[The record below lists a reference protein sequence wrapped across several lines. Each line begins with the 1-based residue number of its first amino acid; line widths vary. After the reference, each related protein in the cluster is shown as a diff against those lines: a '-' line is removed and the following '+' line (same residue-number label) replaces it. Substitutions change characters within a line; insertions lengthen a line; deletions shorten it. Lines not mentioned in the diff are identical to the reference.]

1 MLRLTTFGGVAI
13 RADAGV
19 TAEPGTEPAVPR
31 RALALLVLLAA
42 APAGGVSRDTLTAY
56 LWPESDE
63 EHARSAL
70 RQALHT
76 LRREL
81 ALPELVLGGVT
92 LQVNPALL
100 ASDIR
105 DFDSARAAGELE
117 RALACYQG
125 PFLDGFHVAGVPEFE
140 RWVERQRVEYAS
152 GAARVLETLARGADQ
167 RGEAAAAAEWWRR
180 LAALDPLDS
189 RIATELMR
197 ALAAAGNPAGALRHA
212 QAHEALMREE
222 LGVAPD
228 AAFTASMAR
237 IRRGEVGDVRPA
249 ERPPERPPVLTA
261 GAPAAPPPASASA
274 RPSLSAAAERFR
286 ERLERELAGRY
297 ALELPIETG
306 RDGTVRLIPARDL
319 RHDRP
324 VTIKVVHSALASQLD
339 IERFLREIKLTARL
353 QHPHILPLLDS
364 GEVGGRPWYATP
376 RPDDAE
382 TLRARLNRD
391 VALPGGDAVRLAREL
406 ADALEHAHSHGV
418 VHRDV
423 SPENVLLAGGHA
435 LLTNLGVARALDA
448 AAGPKLTETGMLLG
462 SAAYMSPE
470 QAVGERALDARS
482 DLYSLGAVLFE
493 MLTGEALFSG
503 PTPQAIMAKRAAAT
517 DVTLRERLAG
527 VPSGLAGALTRALA
541 HDADERF
548 LSAREFTVALDPMGR
563 RRTGASGGWR
573 RWLGIWS

>member
-13 RADAGV
+13 RAHPGG
-19 TAEPGTEPAVPR
+19 TAEPVSDSPVPR

-42 APAGGVSRDTLTAY
+42 APAGGVSRDALTAY

-81 ALPELVLGGVT
+81 ALPELVVGGVT
-92 LQVNPALL
+92 LRVNPALL
-100 ASDIR
+100 TSDIR
-105 DFDSARAAGELE
+105 EFDDARAAGELE
-117 RALACYQG
+117 RALACYRG
-125 PFLDGFHVAGVPEFE
+125 PFLDGFHVGGVPEFE
-140 RWVERQRVEYAS
+140 RWVERQRVEYTSRTA
-152 GAARVLETLARGADQ
+152 GVLEALARGSDL
-167 RGEAAAAAEWWRR
+167 RGEAGAAVEWWRR

-189 RIATELMR
+189 RIATGLMR
-197 ALAAAGNPAGALRHA
+197 ALAAAGNPAGALMHA
-212 QAHEALMREE
+212 QAHETLVREE

-228 AAFTASMAR
+228 AAFTALMAR
-237 IRRGEVGDVRPA
+237 IRRGEA
-249 ERPPERPPVLTA
+249 A
-261 GAPAAPPPASASA
+261 GVAPAPEPLPP
-274 RPSLSAAAERFR
+274 SAASTRQSLAEEARRFR

-297 ALELPIETG
+297 VLEPPVEPG
-306 RDGTVRLIPARDL
+306 RDGTVRLFPARDL

-324 VTIKVVHSALASQLD
+324 VTLKVLHPALASQLD
-339 IERFLREIKLTARL
+339 TERFLREIKLTARL

-364 GEVGGRPWYATP
+364 GDVGGRPWYVTP

-391 VALPGGDAVRLAREL
+391 AALAAEEAARLTREL
-406 ADALEHAHSHGV
+406 ADALEHAHAHGV
-418 VHRDV
+418 LHRDV

-470 QAVGERALDARS
+470 QAMGEQALDGRC
-482 DLYSLGAVLFE
+482 DIYSLGAVLFE
-493 MLTGEALFSG
+493 MLMGEALFSG
-503 PTPQAIMAKRAAAT
+503 PTPQAIMAKRAATPGAP
-517 DVTLRERLAG
+517 LRDRLAA
-527 VPSGLAGALTRALA
+527 VPGGLAGALARALA
-541 HDADERF
+541 HHPDERF
-548 LSAREFTVALDPMGR
+548 RSAREFGAALDPMGP
-563 RRTGASGGWR
+563 RTTRAFDRWR
-573 RWLGIWS
+573 RWLGR

>member
-13 RADAGV
+13 RADAVG
-19 TAEPGTEPAVPR
+19 TAEPVGESPVPR

-42 APAGGVSRDTLTAY
+42 TPAGGVSRDSLTAY

-81 ALPELVLGGVT
+81 ALPELVVGGVT
-92 LQVNPALL
+92 LRVNPSLL
-100 ASDIR
+100 TSDIR
-105 DFDSARAAGELE
+105 EFDEAHAAGELE
-117 RALACYQG
+117 RALACYRG
-125 PFLDGFHVAGVPEFE
+125 PFLDGFHVGGVPEFE
-140 RWVERQRVEYAS
+140 RWVERQRVEYTSRTA
-152 GAARVLETLARGADQ
+152 GVLEALARGADQ
-167 RGEAAAAAEWWRR
+167 RGEAGTAAEWWRR
-180 LAALDPLDS
+180 LAALDPLNS

-197 ALAAAGNPAGALRHA
+197 ALAAAGNPAGALMHA
-212 QAHEALMREE
+212 QAHEMLVREE

-228 AAFTASMAR
+228 AAFPALMAR
-237 IRRGEVGDVRPA
+237 IRRGETGGVAPD
-249 ERPPERPPVLTA
+249 PEPQPSSA
-261 GAPAAPPPASASA
+261 ASA
-274 RPSLSAAAERFR
+274 RQSLAEEARRFR

-297 ALELPIETG
+297 ALEAPVEPG
-306 RDGTVRLIPARDL
+306 RDGTVRLFPARDL

-324 VTIKVVHSALASQLD
+324 VTLKVLHPALASQLD

-364 GEVGGRPWYATP
+364 GDVGGRPWYVTP

-391 VALPGGDAVRLAREL
+391 VPLAAEEAARLAREL
-406 ADALEHAHSHGV
+406 ADALEHAHAHGV
-418 VHRDV
+418 LHRDV

-470 QAVGERALDARS
+470 QATGEQALDGRS
-482 DLYSLGAVLFE
+482 DIYSLGAVLFE
-493 MLTGEALFSG
+493 MLMGEALFSG
-503 PTPQAIMAKRAAAT
+503 PTPQAIMAKRAAPPGAP
-517 DVTLRERLAG
+517 LRERLAA
-527 VPSGLAGALTRALA
+527 VPGGLAGALARALA
-541 HDADERF
+541 HRPDERF
-548 LSAREFTVALDPMGR
+548 RSAHEFGAALDPTGP
-563 RRTGASGGWR
+563 RTTRASARWR
-573 RWLGIWS
+573 RWLGI